1 VASARRGSRAAGK
14 KPRRR
19 ATVPRRDAKRREEAG
34 ALHAVIM
41 AGGSGTR
48 FWPLSRRALPKQFL
62 PLGGEKS
69 LIRETYE
76 RLLPLAGPSRIW
88 VVSGRAHVDR
98 VRKEIPE
105 LPRSRI
111 LGEPVGRNTAPC
123 IGLAAHRVLRADP
136 AARILV
142 CPADHIIR
150 PPRAFED
157 AVRGAL
163 RVLDATDGPGAPAT
177 VTFGIVPR
185 YPATGFGYIERGAD
199 VTAPG
204 LDGVSA
210 FTVAG
215 FREKPTEDVARAY
228 VEGGRHYW
236 NSGIFLW
243 KAGGVLELIEK
254 HIPDLAAGLR
264 AIDEK
269 GGETERSLARALG
282 TSFAALRGISIDY
295 GVLEHAVNISV
306 APVAFDWDDVGS
318 WRAVERY
325 APRDADGNSVLG
337 LHVGVDTKNSI
348 VVGGKRV
355 IGTIG
360 VKDLV
365 IVETE
370 DAVLVCDRSA
380 TERLKEIVDRLSA
393 KKLEKYL

>member
-1 VASARRGSRAAGK
+1 
-14 KPRRR
+14 
-19 ATVPRRDAKRREEAG
+19 
-34 ALHAVIM
+34 M

-48 FWPLSRRALPKQFL
+48 FWPLSRRVLPKQFL

-123 IGLAAHRVLRADP
+123 IGLAAHRVLREDRD
-136 AARILV
+136 ARILV

-150 PPRAFED
+150 PPRAFAK

-185 YPATGFGYIERGAD
+185 YPATGFGYIERGAG
-199 VTAPG
+199 VSAPG

-210 FTVAG
+210 FRVAG
-215 FREKPTEDVARAY
+215 FREKPDEEVARAY
-228 VEGGRHYW
+228 VKGGRHYW

-243 KAGGVLELIEK
+243 KAGGVLSLIEK

-264 AIDEK
+264 AIDEE
-269 GGETERSLARALG
+269 GGETERRLARALER
-282 TSFAALRGISIDY
+282 SFAALRGISIDY
-295 GVLEHAVNISV
+295 GVLEHAANISV
-306 APVAFDWDDVGS
+306 APVSFDWDDVGS

-337 LHVGVDTKNSI
+337 LHVGSDTKNCI
-348 VVGGKRV
+348 VVGGKRI
-355 IGTIG
+355 IGTLG
-360 VKDLV
+360 VEDLV

-370 DAVLVCDRSA
+370 DAVLVCHRSA
-380 TERLKEIVDRLSA
+380 TERLKEIVDRLTA
-393 KKLEKYL
+393 KKLDRYL

>member
-1 VASARRGSRAAGK
+1 
-14 KPRRR
+14 
-19 ATVPRRDAKRREEAG
+19 
-34 ALHAVIM
+34 M

-69 LIRETYE
+69 LLRETYE

-88 VVSGRAHVDR
+88 VVSGQAHVDR

-136 AARILV
+136 EARILV

-150 PPRAFED
+150 PARAFGD

-163 RVLDATDGPGAPAT
+163 RVLDATDEPGAPAT

-185 YPATGFGYIERGAD
+185 YPATGFGYIERGTA
-199 VTAPG
+199 VSAPG

-215 FREKPTEDVARAY
+215 FREKPAREVARSY
-228 VEGGRHYW
+228 VEGGRYYW

-243 KAGGVLELIEK
+243 RAGGVISLIEK
-254 HIPDLAAGLR
+254 HIPDLAVGLR
-264 AIDEK
+264 TIDDE
-269 GGETERSLARALG
+269 GGTERALARALG
-282 TSFAALRGISIDY
+282 ASFGGLPSISIDY
-295 GVLEHAVNISV
+295 GVLEHASNISV
-306 APVAFDWDDVGS
+306 APVSFDWDDVGS

-337 LHVGVDTKNSI
+337 LHVGVDTKACI
-348 VVGGKRV
+348 VVGGKRI

-360 VKDLV
+360 VEDLV

-370 DAVLVCDRSA
+370 DAVLVCDRGS

-393 KKLEKYL
+393 RKLEKFL

>member
-1 VASARRGSRAAGK
+1 
-14 KPRRR
+14 
-19 ATVPRRDAKRREEAG
+19 
-34 ALHAVIM
+34 M

-98 VRKEIPE
+98 VRKELPE

-123 IGLAAHRVLRADP
+123 IGLAAHRVLRVDP
-136 AARILV
+136 DAAILV

-150 PPRAFED
+150 PPRAFGE

-163 RVLDATDGPGAPAT
+163 RVLDATDAPGAPAT

-185 YPATGFGYIERGAD
+185 YPATGFGYIERGAQ
-199 VTAPG
+199 VSAHG
-204 LDGVSA
+204 LDGISA

-215 FREKPTEDVARAY
+215 FREKPAEEVARAY

-243 KAGGVLELIEK
+243 KARGVLELIAK
-254 HIPDLAAGLR
+254 HIPDLSSGLR
-264 AIDEK
+264 GIDEA
-269 GGETERSLARALG
+269 GGGSDRKLVRALEA
-282 TSFAALRGISIDY
+282 SFGSLRSISIDY
-295 GVLEHAVNISV
+295 GVLEHALNISV
-306 APVAFDWDDVGS
+306 APVEFEWDDVGS

-337 LHVGVDTKNSI
+337 LHVGVDTRDCI
-348 VVGGKRV
+348 VVGGSGKRV

-360 VKDLV
+360 LEDLV

-370 DAVLVCDRSA
+370 DAVLVCNRNS
-380 TERLKEIVDRLSA
+380 TERLKEIVDRLTA
-393 KKLEKYL
+393 KKLEKFL